1 MSIGLD
7 YRGVAERELDNS
19 SFDKELFELCLKH
32 ASNDKERAHIIYI
45 HRRVAEL
52 EKKEPN
58 LDQIEKWPM
67 LIPLLILYTLG
78 TIGVLCLVFVF
89 LANRLDWW

>member
-1 MSIGLD
+1 MSNSLG
-7 YRGVAERELDNS
+7 YKEVAKRELDNS
-19 SFDKELFELCLKH
+19 SLDKELFELCFKH
-32 ASNDKERAHIIYI
+32 ASNDKERARNIYI
-45 HRRVAEL
+45 HRRIAEL
-52 EKKEPN
+52 ENKELN
-58 LDQIEKWPM
+58 LDQNEKWPM

>member
-1 MSIGLD
+1 MSTGLD
-7 YRGVAERELDNS
+7 YRRFAEQELDNS
-19 SFDKELFELCLKH
+19 SLDKELFESCLKH
-32 ASNDKERAHIIYI
+32 ASDNKERARIIYI
-45 HRRVAEL
+45 HRRIAEL

-58 LDQIEKWPM
+58 LDQNEKWPM